1 MQKCKDEVKDL
12 KEKLLKEDN
21 LDEKLKEEIQQHID
35 EIE

>member
-21 LDEKLKEEIQQHID
+21 LDEKLKDEIQQHID
-35 EIE
+35 KIE